1 MGEGV
6 QQIQSK
12 VSAFKRKYYLNLFV
26 RGSILTLALV
36 AGYFIFASLVEY
48 NLWLGKGLRLVLFIS
63 FFLTVAFCLFLFLRE
78 PLRWWLYKRGLGEED
93 SAKIIGRYFP
103 NIGDKL
109 LNVLQLAHQQEPSA
123 LLDAGIAQKA
133 SAFQDVAFDS
143 AIDLRENKRYLKF
156 LLIPFSVILVLLF
169 INSGIFTQSTQRIV
183 QFDQEFSP
191 QAPFE
196 FVVQNQSLSAFFNE
210 DFTLQLSLE
219 GDALPEAAFVVNGA
233 QRRKMEH
240 GAAGKFAYT
249 FERLQNSATIQFEAS
264 GFFSKP
270 FTIAVVNRPEVN
282 QINVQ
287 LQYPSYLQRKAE
299 QLTNAGNLEVP
310 EGTKITWKIGTQF
323 TTKAQI
329 SFSDGA
335 PNNMQLID
343 EGAFGFSKNIN
354 NPEQYAVTLENE
366 KSKNKEPISYSISVI
381 KDQFPQ
387 ITVDN
392 LRDSILFKNVLL
404 GGQLTD
410 DYGINELKL
419 KYQITTSN
427 QEGAEKAIDIPLSS
441 QNAQQNFF
449 YQWSVDSLRLKPGDR
464 ITYYLQVW
472 DNDGVNGRKS
482 SRSASYVFAL
492 PATEE
497 LVTQISKS
505 QQRTETKIEESVT
518 QAKDLQKSI
527 EETQQR
533 LRGKQ
538 SLDWQDKKMLE
549 DLVEQKQKLD
559 EAINQLKK
567 ENELLEQKKETF
579 TQESERIKEKSEQI
593 QKLMN
598 ELLDEET
605 KKLFQELEKML
616 RENADPS
623 QMQKVL
629 DKMNRKEINLEKE
642 LERTLELF
650 KQLQYDYKFEQ
661 SIESIKEQIK
671 KQEQLLE
678 NTKELAGEKSKD
690 DNKTDGKNNDS
701 QSKEGEK
708 TKERKSDE
716 KKEDGNN
723 KDKND
728 GQSKDRAGEQNPES
742 LSKQQ
747 EEINRQTEKL
757 KQELKDLEKLGEELD
772 QPQDIPGDEKFN
784 PLQQYQQDSKQSLDQ
799 GKPKKAIN
807 SQQKSIQ
814 QMKQMQQQMESAQNA
829 MEMEMDMANLESLR
843 QIVHGLIKLSYDQES
858 LMKDFNQV
866 QQSDPRYVQLSQNQI
881 KVKDDSKVL
890 EDSLLALAKR
900 DPFLGS
906 VVTKEISELN
916 DHLDKAAV
924 NVKERRKSNASA
936 EMQFSMT
943 GINNLA
949 LMLNS
954 HYDMMMNA
962 MQSAQKKPGKGKQKG
977 NERSLSQMQMQLNQ
991 QMEEI
996 RKGGKQGRQL
1006 SEELAKMAAEQERI
1020 RRALQEMQEKLKQE
1034 GGKVPGGD
1042 LPGKMEQTEMDLV
1055 NKQITEQT
1063 IRRQNEIITRLL
1075 EAEKSMREQNQD
1087 QERKGETA
1095 KDYAKELPRNFE
1107 EYLRLREK
1115 EVELLKTVPPRLYPY
1130 YKKEVNDYFKRIGT
1144 KD

>member
-6 QQIQSK
+6 QQIQSR
-12 VSAFKRKYYLNLFV
+12 VSAFKRKYYLNLSV

-109 LNVLQLAHQQEPSA
+109 LNVLQLAHQQAPSA
-123 LLDAGIAQKA
+123 LLEAGIAQKA
-133 SAFQDVAFDS
+133 SAFQDLAFDS

-156 LLIPFSVILVLLF
+156 LLIPFGVILVLLF
-169 INSGIFTQSTQRIV
+169 INSSIFTQSTQRIM
-183 QFDQEFSP
+183 QFNQEFSP

-219 GDALPEAAFVVNGA
+219 GDALPEAAFVVNGT

-240 GAAGKFAYT
+240 SAAGKFTYT
-249 FERLQNSATIQFEAS
+249 FERMQNSATIQCEAS

-270 FTIAVVNRPEVN
+270 LTIAVINRPEVN

-299 QLTNAGNLEVP
+299 KLTNAGNLEVP

-329 SFSDGA
+329 SFSNGA

-343 EGAFGFSKNIN
+343 DGAFGFTKNIN

-419 KYQITTSN
+419 KYLITTGN
-427 QEGAEKAIDIPLSS
+427 LEGAEKAIDIPLSS
-441 QNAQQNFF
+441 QHAQQNFF

-492 PATEE
+492 PSTEE

-505 QQRTETKIEESVT
+505 QQKTETKIEESVT
-518 QAKDLQKSI
+518 QAKELQKSI

-549 DLVEQKQKLD
+549 DLVDQKQKLD

-629 DKMNRKEINLEKE
+629 DKLNRKEINLERE

-661 SIESIKEQIK
+661 SIESLKEQIK

-708 TKERKSDE
+708 TKDGKSDE
-716 KKEDGNN
+716 KKDGGNN
-723 KDKND
+723 DDEKN
-728 GQSKDRAGEQNPES
+728 AES

-747 EEINRQTEKL
+747 EDINRQTEKL

-772 QPQDIPGDEKFN
+772 KTQDIPGDEKFN
-784 PLQQYQQDSKQSLDQ
+784 PLQQDQKDSKQSLDQ

-814 QMKQMQQQMESAQNA
+814 QMKQMQQQMENAQNA

-858 LMKDFNQV
+858 LLKDFNQV
-866 QQSDPRYVQLSQNQI
+866 QQSDPKYVQLSQNQI

-954 HYDMMMNA
+954 HYDMMMNT
-962 MQSAQKKPGKGKQKG
+962 MQSAKKKPGKGKQKG

-1095 KDYAKELPRNFE
+1095 KDYTKELPRNFE

-1130 YKKEVNDYFKRIGT
+1130 YKKEVHDYFKRIGT